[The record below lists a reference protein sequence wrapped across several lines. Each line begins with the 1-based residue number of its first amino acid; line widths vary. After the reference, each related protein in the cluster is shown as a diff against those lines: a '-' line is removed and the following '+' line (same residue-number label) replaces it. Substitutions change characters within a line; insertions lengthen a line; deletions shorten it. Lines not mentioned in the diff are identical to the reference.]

1 MTCQLCQEA
10 FSVPSGGFAPHPFAG
25 RKAVSKQC
33 EEKEMFC
40 HEDHDQP
47 QKAVAYCQ
55 QCPGAVCEE
64 CVQVHRSMKAL
75 KSHSPLPLDRAMREG
90 SLISK
95 ETFICLRHKEKQK
108 LYCTECEALIC
119 ALCHSVGDHKSHSVL
134 FVDNEIGEL
143 NKSTLKSCIASAE
156 RHIDKMTG
164 ALGQVG
170 RSIDV
175 LHQQSENAKEVITRL
190 IDHLIA
196 ILRVHKA
203 ALVGEVDQLEERAS
217 TELHRHKEK
226 VIQQLTIP
234 KQCKLL
240 TEDLLQHGT
249 LEEQIYLKKDVVQRV
264 ATVTAAPLL
273 APPAPCTIHIDAP
286 AIKERFEN
294 ELCQLVSLMRG
305 TSSQSCTI
313 DDLPTLTV
321 EGVLLVSKLP
331 LKFTVV
337 TRDKDNKLSN
347 GGDQVLATLS
357 PSSCGVPVVGAV
369 KDGENGTYQVE
380 FNTCPAPHCKLSV
393 TVNGRHT
400 KGSPLMVQVYR
411 IQPIG
416 QVVEAFRDPSVELRY
431 FRALTVDKNG
441 FIFATDARYKEVCV
455 FNQTGCVVRHSKV
468 TSSAIIDGIAQTQDG
483 NIAVSDSSN
492 SVRVYTANGQF
503 VQRFSCNRPSG
514 LAVNSQRQWFVVQRD
529 SFKVSVFSQNGKHQY
544 SIGSPGNHSGLLMN
558 PEQICI
564 APDGLVYVSDAGNN
578 RVQVFEQDGT
588 FIQQFGKNILHYP
601 TGIAATK
608 DGHIVVA
615 SQGANK
621 LSIFTLDGQ
630 CVREVTNVGLN
641 SPYGVAIDA
650 CGWVYVADCDN
661 HRILKL

>member
-1 MTCQLCQEA
+1 M
-10 FSVPSGGFAPHPFAG
+10 
-25 RKAVSKQC
+25 
-33 EEKEMFC
+33 
-40 HEDHDQP
+40 
-47 QKAVAYCQ
+47 
-55 QCPGAVCEE
+55 
-64 CVQVHRSMKAL
+64 
-75 KSHSPLPLDRAMREG
+75 
-90 SLISK
+90 
-95 ETFICLRHKEKQK
+95 
-108 LYCTECEALIC
+108 
-119 ALCHSVGDHKSHSVL
+119 GDHKSHSVL
-134 FVDNEIGEL
+134 FVDDEIGEL
-143 NKSTLKSCIASAE
+143 NKSTLKSCIASVE

-196 ILRVHKA
+196 ILRVHEA
-203 ALVGEVDQLEERAS
+203 ALVGEVDQLEEKAS

-226 VIQQLTIP
+226 VIQQLTVP

-264 ATVTAAPLL
+264 ATVTAVPLL
-273 APPAPCTIHIDAP
+273 APPAPCTIQVDAP
-286 AIKERFEN
+286 AIREKFEN
-294 ELCQLVSLMRG
+294 ELCQLVSLMHG

-313 DDLPTLTV
+313 DDLPILTV
-321 EGVLLVSKLP
+321 DGVLLVSKLP

-337 TRDKDNKLSN
+337 TRDKDSKLSQ
-347 GGDQVLATLS
+347 GGDQVLATLI
-357 PSSCGVPVVGAV
+357 PSTCGVPVVGRV
-369 KDGENGTYQVE
+369 EDRVDGAYQVQ
-380 FNTCPAPHCKLSV
+380 FNTCPASHCKLSV
-393 TVNGRHT
+393 TVNGEHT
-400 KGSPLMVQVYR
+400 RGSPLMVQVYR

-416 QVVEAFRDPSVELRY
+416 QVVEVFRGPGVELRH
-431 FRALTVDKNG
+431 FRALSVDRDG
-441 FIFATDARYKEVCV
+441 FILATDVRHKEVCV
-455 FNQTGCVVRHSKV
+455 FNKTGCVVRQFKV
-468 TSSAIIDGIAQTQDG
+468 RNSTVIDGIAQTQDG
-483 NIAVSDSSN
+483 NIAVSDSNCVS
-492 SVRVYTANGQF
+492 VYTTNGQV

-514 LAVNSQRQWFVVQRD
+514 LAVNGQGQWFVVQRG
-529 SFKVSVFSQNGKHQY
+529 SFQVSVFSQNGKYQY

-558 PEQICI
+558 LEQVCI
-564 APDGLVYVSDAGNN
+564 APDGLMYVSDAGNN
-578 RVQVFEQDGT
+578 RVQVFEQDGK
-588 FIQQFGKNILHYP
+588 FVRQFGKNKLHYP